1 MTIHSFVTNYKRVGI
16 VSVAL
21 VVAFFLVH
29 AVSSRAMN
37 TSPKAVQATPTVP
50 VAPVAPIYP
59 PLDKVSYDVKMNEL
73 ANGDTTGKWPVTT
86 APYPLDGAILPFK
99 RVVAFYGNLYSK
111 KMGILGEYS
120 SDVVISKLAAEVKKW
135 EEADPTTPVQPA
147 LHYVAVVA
155 QATAGA
161 DKTYISRM
169 PFAQIDKVIA
179 MAETAH
185 AIVFLD
191 VQTGNST
198 VSKEIPKLEK
208 YLKMPN
214 VHLGIDP
221 EFSMKNGKKP
231 GTAIGSLD
239 AVDVNTVSE
248 YLAKIV
254 QENHLPPKI
263 LVVHRFTGPMVT
275 HYQSI
280 KTRPEVQLVMDMDG
294 WGTVDHKKSTYKQ
307 IIQPQPVQFTGFKLF
322 YKNDVIRSKN
332 RLMTPSEVLE
342 LTPKPSYIQYQ

>member
-1 MTIHSFVTNYKRVGI
+1 MTIHSFVTNYRRVGI
-16 VSVAL
+16 VAVIL
-21 VVAFFLVH
+21 VVTVFLVH
-29 AVSSRAMN
+29 AVSSRAMS
-37 TSPKAVQATPTVP
+37 TASETVQK
-50 VAPVAPIYP
+50 VAEAPITPAYP
-59 PLDKVSYDVKMNEL
+59 PLDKVLYDTKMSEL

-86 APYPLDGAILPFK
+86 APYPVDGAILPFK

-120 SDVVISKLAAEVKKW
+120 SDVVLSKLAAEVKKW

-179 MAETAH
+179 MAETAN

-198 VSKEIPKLEK
+198 VGKEIPKLEK

-239 AVDVNTVSE
+239 ASDVNTVSE
-248 YLAKIV
+248 YLAKLV

-275 HYQSI
+275 RYQSI
-280 KTRPEVQLVMDMDG
+280 KTHPEVQLVMDMDG

-332 RLMTPSEVLE
+332 RLMTPTEVLE